1 MRDGFIKA
9 AAVTPSVR
17 VADVEYNTEQIIA
30 GISDAHRQGAK
41 LIVFPELCISGYSCR
56 DIFYNDLLL
65 DKCTEALFKIAQASA
80 EVDALICVGLPVSY
94 NGKLYNTAAVLNH
107 GRIIGLVPKLNIPNY
122 GEFYE
127 PRQFTPGFFEPV
139 GLRLCD
145 ITGGSKSYAGADVKN
160 CLNNADKTAETGPDK
175 DKAAASSAC
184 TGTRHVLSSYVTVP
198 FGAGLIFQ
206 CSSMPLLRVG
216 VEICEDLWVPIPP
229 STGLA
234 LNGALVIA
242 NLSAS
247 NEITGK
253 SSYRRELVAEQS
265 GRTYTAYIYANASWE
280 ESTQDVVFSGHSII
294 AEAGTV
300 LKESSLFS
308 TGVITTELDLKLINS
323 RREHMS
329 TYPAADRAS
338 AGAAFSAQGPQT
350 CSSAY
355 ACGADNIYGSTSN
368 IYGSRRDASA
378 PYMVS
383 FDLEP
388 TDTAI
393 TRFIDPHPFVPSDN
407 AKRERRCEEILDI
420 QTYGLMKR
428 IRHTHSK
435 AVVIGISGGLD
446 STLALTVAVRAFDK
460 LGLSREGIIGV
471 TMPGFGTTDRTYDN
485 AVSLIRE
492 LGISFKEI
500 NISDAARQH
509 FKQIG
514 HDESVHDTTYENV
527 QARMRTLLLMNIA
540 NQAGGLVVG
549 TGDMS
554 ELALGWATYNGD
566 HMSMYG
572 VNAGV
577 PKTLVRHLVRY
588 YADTCGDRKLTE
600 VLLDILD
607 TPVSPELLPPKDG
620 KIAQKTED
628 LVGPYELHDFY
639 LYYMLRA
646 GFEPEKIYR
655 LACETFEGTYDR
667 ATIFKWLRTFYWRF
681 FAQQF
686 KRSCLPDGPKVGSV
700 AVSPR
705 GDLRMPSDASAKI
718 WLEQLDG
725 MSAE

>member
-9 AAVTPSVR
+9 AAVTPRVR
-17 VADVEYNTEQIIA
+17 VADVDYNTEQIIA
-30 GISDAHRQGAK
+30 DIEEAARQGAR
-41 LIVFPELCISGYSCR
+41 LIVFPELSISGYSCR

-65 DKCTEALFKIAQASA
+65 DKCTEALIKIASA
-80 EVDALICVGLPVSY
+80 TADVDALICVGLPMAY
-94 NGKLYNTAAVLNH
+94 GGKLYNTAAVINH
-107 GRIIGLVPKLNIPNY
+107 GHILGLVPKLNIPNY

-127 PRQFTPGFFEPV
+127 TRQFTPGFYNPV
-139 GLRLCD
+139 MLKLKTTRAAADRAYNACVEADNLKATEANAND
-145 ITGGSKSYAGADVKN
+145 HAYAKR
-160 CLNNADKTAETGPDK
+160 TAERGYSAEE
-175 DKAAASSAC
+175 AADI
-184 TGTRHVLSSYVTVP
+184 VVP

-206 CSSMPLLRVG
+206 CSSMPLLKVG
-216 VEICEDLWVPIPP
+216 VEICEDLWVPLPP

-234 LNGALVIA
+234 LSGAYVIA

-300 LKESSLFS
+300 LAESKLFS
-308 TGVITTELDLKLINS
+308 TGIITTELDLKLINS

-329 TYPAADRAS
+329 TYPAAE
-338 AGAAFSAQGPQT
+338 GACAAYAFSANSVNAYGKEVLSGNQT
-350 CSSAY
+350 YNTASSA
-355 ACGADNIYGSTSN
+355 ARPQLI
-368 IYGSRRDASA
+368 
-378 PYMVS
+378 S
-383 FDLEP
+383 FDLEL
-388 TDTAI
+388 TDTSI

-428 IRHTHSK
+428 IRHTGSK
-435 AVVIGISGGLD
+435 AAVIGISGGLD

-460 LGLSREGIIGV
+460 LGLPRTGIIGV

-485 AVSLIRE
+485 AVSLIKE

-500 NISDAARQH
+500 NISEAVRLH
-509 FKQIG
+509 FEQIG
-514 HDESVHDTTYENV
+514 HDESVHDTTYENA
-527 QARMRTLLLMNIA
+527 QARMRTLLLMDIA

-577 PKTLVRHLVRY
+577 PKTLVRYLVAY
-588 YADTCGDRKLTE
+588 YADYCGMERVKEILYD
-600 VLLDILD
+600 VLD
-607 TPVSPELLPPKDG
+607 TPVSPELLPPESDG
-620 KIAQKTED
+620 SIAQKTED
-628 LVGPYELHDFY
+628 LVGPYELHDFF
-639 LYYMLRA
+639 LYHFMRNNSSPARIL
-646 GFEPEKIYR
+646 R
-655 LACETFEGTYDR
+655 LALIAFGKSYSRET
-667 ATIFKWLRTFYWRF
+667 ILKWEKNFFRRF
-681 FAQQF
+681 FSQQF
-686 KRSCLPDGPKVGSV
+686 KRSCLPDGPKVGTV
-700 AVSPR
+700 CLSPR
-705 GDLRMPSDASAKI
+705 GDWRMASDTSSAL
-718 WLEQLDG
+718 WLKELE
-725 MSAE
+725 SL